1 MAQNKISR
9 RSFLRGAGASAT
21 IAAASCMAPSAAACD
36 IKSLW
41 SMDLQILATS
51 DTHGKFDPWDYA
63 ANKADASGSVAQQ
76 ATAIKQC
83 RTRNTLVVDAGD
95 TIQANSAELFLNDD
109 LHPMIAAMNA
119 IGYDIWTTGNHEYNY
134 GMDVL
139 KKVMGQQKAK
149 VLTGNVYAPD
159 GTPLAD
165 GYTIIKKG
173 TVKIG
178 VIGMVTPNII
188 RWDAKN
194 LEGWKVTNPVD
205 ESRRIIDKIKDQ
217 VDVLIGVMHMDTENE
232 YGVYGSGVTDLANA
246 CPEFDVIVGGHGHR
260 SIPNM
265 MINNV
270 LVVENKNAG
279 ATLSEI
285 HVYLERQ
292 LDGKWKV
299 VNRTSENLQIKEYEP
314 DPELTALLASYDT
327 RAKEDAVTPIGE
339 LKGGDL
345 APENEI
351 DCLPQAMVQDTALL
365 DFINEVQMYYTGAQV
380 SATALTSMTSQMRA
394 GTIRKCDM
402 ASIYTYQNTLYKL
415 QMTGEQLRRFMEWSA
430 AFFKTW
436 KPDEVTIAFDPS
448 VRYYLY
454 DAFEG
459 VNYELDVSKEPG
471 HRIKNLKW
479 PNGKAVKDTD
489 TFVVAVNNY
498 RATTQLLT
506 YADIFKEGDELPKLL
521 EIDVRGDVLGFG
533 GRIISKDD
541 PGAKYM
547 NTPETIVY
555 SKRRVLYGLNLAK
568 KSKRS
573 NIILVEGNID
583 VVMLHQA
590 GFDNAC
596 ASMGTALTT
605 EQLQLLSRYT
615 KEIVLCYD
623 NDDAG
628 KVATQKALTLLN
640 NTDFQVKVLELPKR
654 LVDGEYI
661 KQDADDFIKFQ
672 GKDAFEHLLSGSESG
687 MDFRMAQLKSKFDL
701 KSDEGRIGFAEAAA
715 GLLSTVPNAVEREIY
730 TVRASEAAGITPDA
744 MKLEVERARKRAR
757 YKERREQERRDL
769 NPAASAQPRERSIRY
784 TDLRSALAE
793 EGVLR
798 LLTLDDSL
806 FGENPPIREEDFSSP
821 LLGRFFTA
829 LRAAAR
835 ERAGEHPSAG
845 GIFHVGGDQPLDRYP
860 AKAGVAQKRR
870 AGAQRLLHYHFR
882 RSSQTRSRQR
892 RSPDGR
898 DGKE

>member
-1 MAQNKISR
+1 MSQSKISR
-9 RSFLRGAGASAT
+9 RSFLRGVGASAT

-109 LHPMIAAMNA
+109 LHPMVAAMNA

-173 TVKIG
+173 TVK
-178 VIGMVTPNII
+178 
-188 RWDAKN
+188 
-194 LEGWKVTNPVD
+194 
-205 ESRRIIDKIKDQ
+205 
-217 VDVLIGVMHMDTENE
+217 IGVMHMDTENE

-314 DPELTALLASYDT
+314 DPELTALLAPYDT

-506 YADIFKEGDELPKLL
+506 AADIFLPGEDLPKLL
-521 EIDVRGDVLGFG
+521 EIDVRGDVG
-533 GRIISKDD
+533 GIR
-541 PGAKYM
+541 
-547 NTPETIVY
+547 E
-555 SKRRVLYGLNLAK
+555 
-568 KSKRS
+568 
-573 NIILVEGNID
+573 
-583 VVMLHQA
+583 
-590 GFDNAC
+590 
-596 ASMGTALTT
+596 
-605 EQLQLLSRYT
+605 LL
-615 KEIVLCYD
+615 
-623 NDDAG
+623 
-628 KVATQKALTLLN
+628 
-640 NTDFQVKVLELPKR
+640 
-654 LVDGEYI
+654 GEYI
-661 KQDADDFIKFQ
+661 RTVKGGTIEPHVNNNWKIVGNNWKAADHQKAVQLLREGKLALNENADARTLPGKAITTAEIAKF
-672 GKDAFEHLLSGSESG
+672 
-687 MDFRMAQLKSKFDL
+687 
-701 KSDEGRIGFAEAAA
+701 
-715 GLLSTVPNAVEREIY
+715 
-730 TVRASEAAGITPDA
+730 
-744 MKLEVERARKRAR
+744 
-757 YKERREQERRDL
+757 
-769 NPAASAQPRERSIRY
+769 
-784 TDLRSALAE
+784 
-793 EGVLR
+793 
-798 LLTLDDSL
+798 
-806 FGENPPIREEDFSSP
+806 
-821 LLGRFFTA
+821 
-829 LRAAAR
+829 
-835 ERAGEHPSAG
+835 
-845 GIFHVGGDQPLDRYP
+845 
-860 AKAGVAQKRR
+860 
-870 AGAQRLLHYHFR
+870 
-882 RSSQTRSRQR
+882 
-892 RSPDGR
+892 
-898 DGKE
+898 